1 MAYQQDKG
9 TQKDLSDVNLLTL
22 TTGVL
27 PAKKTLWFCSCS
39 LKFDFTTNF
48 LLTKKILLFCS
59 YPVKVVLTIPAL
71 LTENA

>member
-9 TQKDLSDVNLLTL
+9 TQNDLSDVNLLTL
-22 TTGVL
+22 ATVVL
-27 PAKKTLWFCSCS
+27 LAKKTLLFCSCS
-39 LKFDFTTNF
+39 LKFTANF

-59 YPVKVVLTIPAL
+59 YPFKVVLTIPAL